1 MGKVEAMNNDG
12 GTVEKIFWG
21 TVPPVSIPPV
31 TNGVKGRME
40 SDIGFESPHDNDD
53 PEWYR
58 RYFKFYTRP

>member
-31 TNGVKGRME
+31 TNGVKR
-40 SDIGFESPHDNDD
+40 
-53 PEWYR
+53 
-58 RYFKFYTRP
+58 KTT